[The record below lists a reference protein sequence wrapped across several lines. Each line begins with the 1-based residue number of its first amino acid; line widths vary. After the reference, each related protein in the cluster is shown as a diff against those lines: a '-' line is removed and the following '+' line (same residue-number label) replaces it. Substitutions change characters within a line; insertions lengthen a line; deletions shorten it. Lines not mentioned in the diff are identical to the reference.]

1 MAEISAKVVMDLRG
15 RTGCGMMDCKKALA
29 ACDGDLD
36 KAIDYL
42 REKGL
47 AKAAKKQSRI
57 AAEGVVGAYICEKCG
72 AGALVEVNCE
82 TDFVANTPE
91 FKDMVQ
97 TIAKI
102 IVMENPADV
111 EALLNCKAGDAQ
123 TVNDMI
129 TEKVAKI
136 GEKITVRRFARY
148 EAGNGIVDSYIH
160 MGGKVGVLVQ
170 AECEVTDAVKEVL
183 HDVALQIAAASPV
196 APEYVTRD
204 QVNPEHLHHE
214 TEILAAQHAET
225 LAPMLDKL
233 GIYRNEALVRTAY
246 EICRWHHE
254 RWDGRGYPDGLS
266 GDRIPISAQVV
277 SMADVY
283 DALVSKRVYKAA
295 YAPDTAVQM
304 ILHGDC
310 GTFNPL
316 LLECLVE
323 IQDVLKEDV
332 TEVLPN

>member
-29 ACDGDLD
+29 ACDGDIE

-82 TDFVANTPE
+82 TDFGANTPE

-97 TIAKI
+97 TIAKT
-102 IVMENPADV
+102 IVVDNPADV
-111 EALLNCKAGDAQ
+111 EALLNCKVADSEQ
-123 TVNDMI
+123 TVNELI

-148 EAGNGIVDSYIH
+148 DKGIVDSYIH

-170 AECEVTDAVKEVL
+170 AEGEINDTVKEVL

-204 QVNPEHLHHE
+204 QVNPEHLQHE
-214 TEILAAQHAET
+214 TEILAAQA
-225 LAPMLDKL
+225 
-233 GIYRNEALVRTAY
+233 RNEGKPEKIIEKMVQGRINKFY
-246 EICRWHHE
+246 EEVCLLE
-254 RWDGRGYPDGLS
+254 QVFVKDGETRVGKMIETKAPGTKIVAFTRYKMGDGLEKKVN
-266 GDRIPISAQVV
+266 D
-277 SMADVY
+277 
-283 DALVSKRVYKAA
+283 LAA
-295 YAPDTAVQM
+295 
-304 ILHGDC
+304 
-310 GTFNPL
+310 
-316 LLECLVE
+316 
-323 IQDVLKEDV
+323 
-332 TEVLPN
+332 EVAEQIGK

>member
-29 ACDGDLD
+29 ACDGDIE

-97 TIAKI
+97 TIAKT
-102 IVMENPADV
+102 IVVDNPADV
-111 EALLNCKAGDAQ
+111 EALLNCKVADSEQ
-123 TVNDMI
+123 TVNELI

-148 EAGNGIVDSYIH
+148 DKGIVDSYIH

-170 AECEVTDAVKEVL
+170 AEGEINDTVKEVL

-204 QVNPEHLHHE
+204 QVNPEHLQQE
-214 TEILAAQHAET
+214 TEILAAQA
-225 LAPMLDKL
+225 
-233 GIYRNEALVRTAY
+233 RNEGKPEKIIEKMVQGRINKFY
-246 EICRWHHE
+246 EEVCLLE
-254 RWDGRGYPDGLS
+254 QVFVKDGETRVGKMIENRVPGTKIVAFTRYKMGDGLEKK
-266 GDRIPISAQVV
+266 V
-277 SMADVY
+277 SDLAAEV
-283 DALVSKRVYKAA
+283 AEQIGGKA
-295 YAPDTAVQM
+295 
-304 ILHGDC
+304 
-310 GTFNPL
+310 
-316 LLECLVE
+316 
-323 IQDVLKEDV
+323 
-332 TEVLPN
+332 